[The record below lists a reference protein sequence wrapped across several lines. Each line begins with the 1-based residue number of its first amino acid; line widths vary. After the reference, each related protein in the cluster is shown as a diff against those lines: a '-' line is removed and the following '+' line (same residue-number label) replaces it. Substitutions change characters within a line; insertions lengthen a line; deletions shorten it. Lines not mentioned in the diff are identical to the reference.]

1 MKARVSS
8 AMMLRHLRI
17 LLPIAFGVAV
27 IAAWQWAVTA
37 FQISHL
43 VLPAPSL
50 IWTALVDNFASLM
63 ESLWTTLSLTLL
75 AFASALA
82 SGVLLAILFSQ
93 SRTLEMTLYPYA
105 VIIQVTPIFAIAPLI
120 IIWVGYEHIDR
131 ALLILAWIAAFFPVL
146 ANTTAGLR
154 SVDPNLID
162 LFRLYGAS
170 RRQIL
175 TRLQLPSALPNI
187 LSGMKISG
195 GLALIGTIIAEFA
208 AGSGTATGLG
218 WRILESGHRL
228 EIPKQFAALILLA
241 ALGIVIFFAL
251 ALLEWAALRRWH
263 ESYVMK
269 EQ

>member
-1 MKARVSS
+1 MPMISAR
-8 AMMLRHLRI
+8 AFRL
-17 LLPIAFGVAV
+17 LLPIAFGVAMV
-27 IAAWQWAVTA
+27 AAWEWAVAA
-37 FQISHL
+37 FDVSHL

-50 IWTALVDNFASLM
+50 IGAALIENFDSLM
-63 ESLWTTLSLTLL
+63 ASLWTTLHLTLL
-75 AFASALA
+75 AFLSALV
-82 SGVLLAILFSQ
+82 SGVLLAVLFSL
-93 SRTLEMTLYPYA
+93 SRTIEMTLYPYA

-131 ALLILAWIAAFFPVL
+131 ALLILAWIAAFFPIL

-170 RRQIL
+170 RWQIF
-175 TRLQLPSALPNI
+175 TRLQLPSALPHI

-195 GLALIGTIIAEFA
+195 GLALIGTIVAEFA

-218 WRILESGHRL
+218 WRIVESGHRL

-241 ALGIVIFFAL
+241 ALGIGIFFAL
-251 ALLEWAALRRWH
+251 ALLEWAVLRRWH
-263 ESYVMK
+263 ESYVVR
-269 EQ
+269 E